1 MSINTTYLQT
11 IIKTVLRMYYTALYD
26 YIKKRRFSENDS
38 VLHLMDI
45 EKQNRP
51 CTKLTQ
57 DEKKQ
62 GQEQK

>member
-1 MSINTTYLQT
+1 MSINTTYLQN
-11 IIKTVLRMYYTALYD
+11 IIKIVLRMYYTALYD
-26 YIKKRRFSENDS
+26 NIKKRRFSENDS

-45 EKQNRP
+45 EKQKRP